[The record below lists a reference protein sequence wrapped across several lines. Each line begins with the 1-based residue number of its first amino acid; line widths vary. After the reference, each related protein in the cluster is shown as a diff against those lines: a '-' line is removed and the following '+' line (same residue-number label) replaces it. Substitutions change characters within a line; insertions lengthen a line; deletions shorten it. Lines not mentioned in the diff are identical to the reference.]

1 MTEVEDDADW
11 QEEPHPAEEE
21 AIMAEEA
28 ATFDRFARR
37 SSWRASR
44 STALEKV
51 MVASPAMISPVVL

>member
-28 ATFDRFARR
+28 ATFD
-37 SSWRASR
+37 
-44 STALEKV
+44 
-51 MVASPAMISPVVL
+51 